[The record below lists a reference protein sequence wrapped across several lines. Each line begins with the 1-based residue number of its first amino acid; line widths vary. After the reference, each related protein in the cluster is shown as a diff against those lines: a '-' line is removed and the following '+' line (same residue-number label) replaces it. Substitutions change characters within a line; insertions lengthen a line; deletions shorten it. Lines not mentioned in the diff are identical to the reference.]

1 LRDLL
6 KKAASY
12 IAIAESQDSRREAY
26 IRAADAIIEWL
37 AEDPARR
44 GHRQAGEGIGRS
56 ASYVGKLVTWR
67 TSGDP
72 DTSPSPFGT
81 EAQREARDR
90 YEARRALQANP
101 DLVKQHIIDNPEIAR
116 KAARESSAVA
126 DAAGTGSLERGAEE
140 FRARNPEGHDR
151 MTRLMQGAADELQQR
166 VLSEAAGNIRKAII
180 SLQFAIKKIKDDK
193 FDREQVEAM
202 LPRLELH
209 VDLLKAALGHESH
222 DWDVALER
230 LTSEE

>member
-1 LRDLL
+1 LHDLL

-12 IAIAESQDSRREAY
+12 IAIAESQDSTREAY
-26 IRAADAIIEWL
+26 IRAADAIVEWL
-37 AEDPARR
+37 REDAT
-44 GHRQAGEGIGRS
+44 RS
-56 ASYVGKLVTWR
+56 ARDASRILNRSEGYAGQLVRWR
-67 TSGDP
+67 TSDRPG
-72 DTSPSPFGT
+72 SPFARDTAEAKGRGAV
-81 EAQREARDR
+81 EAQRVMQE
-90 YEARRALQANP
+90 NP

-116 KAARESSAVA
+116 EAARESSAVA